1 MKKCFN
7 KILIFVFLLSI
18 STILLGEKT
27 LKLQL
32 LQTSDMHGKF
42 MPYEYSTASEDKKG
56 STAQIAT
63 IVKQLRKENPYT
75 LLIDTGDT
83 IQDNSH
89 ELFLKKEVSPIIL
102 AMNEIKYDAFIPGNH
117 EFNFGME
124 TLDHIRKSFK
134 GDFLL
139 ANLYKGEKRVFI
151 PYKIYEK
158 KGVKIAIIGVVT
170 PHIMKWDSENLYG
183 YTATNPVEEVKKL
196 IPEIK
201 KNSDIII
208 VAAHMPV
215 DHEYGNGDSAREI
228 AEANPD
234 VLVVFAGH
242 EHALKNERAKTGAV
256 LIEPGKWSEYIAKI
270 DVTLTLVDKKW
281 IVLDRDKDVVA
292 KNLPLKDIE
301 PDKEL
306 IKKLTPF
313 HEEAIADSMTVIG
326 KLTGGNFVKKDE
338 IEGIPT
344 TQTEPTPMISFI
356 NEVQA
361 YYTKADISSAAA
373 FRSDANMYEGL
384 IKKSDVSL
392 IYKYDNT
399 LRAYRLT
406 GAQLKKY
413 MEWSVS
419 FYNQFKDGD
428 LTISFNENIRGY
440 NYDMFSGVTY
450 DINISKVQG
459 QRIENLKKLDGTPV
473 NDSDSFV
480 VAVNDYRGKTTF
492 LAENGGLFK
501 PNEIELVV
509 DLAET
514 MGDNGRVR
522 ELIKEYIQT
531 VKGGIITP
539 KISNNWK
546 ITGYK
551 WDSKFRD
558 KVAQLVSKGKITIPK
573 SSDLR
578 TNNVKSITV
587 EDVKNV
593 K

>member
-1 MKKCFN
+1 MKKFFN
-7 KILIFVFLLSI
+7 KVLVFIFLFSL
-18 STILLGEKT
+18 STILLGAKT

-42 MPYEYSTASEDKKG
+42 MPYEYSTASEDNKG

-63 IVKQLRKENPYT
+63 IVKQLRKENPNT

-89 ELFLKKEVSPIIL
+89 ELFLRKEISPIIL
-102 AMNEIKYDAFIPGNH
+102 AMNEIKYDAMIPGNH

-124 TLDHIRKSFK
+124 TLDRIIKSFK
-134 GDFLL
+134 GDFIA
-139 ANLYKGEKRVFI
+139 ANLYKDGKRVFT

-158 KGVKIAIIGVVT
+158 QGVKIAIIGVVT
-170 PHIMKWDSENLYG
+170 PHIMKWDSENLKG
-183 YTATNPVEEVKKL
+183 YTTTNPVEEVKQL

-201 KNSDIII
+201 KKADIIV
-208 VAAHMPV
+208 VAAHMPL
-215 DHEYGNGDSAREI
+215 DPEYGNGDSAREI
-228 AEANPD
+228 AEVNPD

-270 DVTLTLVDKKW
+270 DVTLTLVNKKW
-281 IVLDRDKDVVA
+281 VVLDRDKDVVA
-292 KNLPLKDIE
+292 KNISLKDVE

-306 IKKLTPF
+306 VKKLTPF

-344 TQTEPTPMISFI
+344 TQIEPTSMIDFI

-413 MEWSVS
+413 MEWSAS
-419 FYNQFKDGD
+419 FYNQFRPGD

-440 NYDMFSGVTY
+440 NYDMFSGITY
-450 DINISKVQG
+450 DINISKPSG
-459 QRIENLKKLDGTPV
+459 QRIENLKKLDGTLIKD
-473 NDSDSFV
+473 NDSFV

-492 LAENGGLFK
+492 LADNNGLFK
-501 PNEIELVV
+501 PGEIELVV

-514 MGDNGRVR
+514 MGDNGRIR

-539 KISNNWK
+539 ETSNNWK
-546 ITGYK
+546 LTGYQ
-551 WDSKFRD
+551 WDSELRN
-558 KVAQLVSKGKITIPK
+558 KVVQLVAEGKITIPK
-573 SSDLR
+573 SSDQR
-578 TNNVKSITV
+578 TDNVKSITV
-587 EDVKNV
+587 EDVKDM